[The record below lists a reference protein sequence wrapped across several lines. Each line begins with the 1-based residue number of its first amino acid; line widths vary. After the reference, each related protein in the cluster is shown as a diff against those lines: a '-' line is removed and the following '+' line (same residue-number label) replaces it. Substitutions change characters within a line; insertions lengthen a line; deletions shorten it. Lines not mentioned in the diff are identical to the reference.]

1 MTLLSLSQQG
11 GMAVDGSETKTFL
24 FLFFLTIEVEKYER
38 KRYVH
43 PEGMVRQK
51 KFKYQILLGSRA
63 KLNILKF

>member
-38 KRYVH
+38 KR
-43 PEGMVRQK
+43 
-51 KFKYQILLGSRA
+51 
-63 KLNILKF
+63 